1 MNILEH
7 LGLALGLATVAGVNL
22 YLTVLLT
29 GLAVHFNFMQLADQY
44 HDLAVLGHP
53 WVIGVAAVM
62 YVIEFGADKVPWLD
76 SAWDAIHTFVRPVGG
91 ALMGMQTL
99 GDIPPYVQVVAAL
112 LAGGAAFTTH
122 SAKAGTRLMIN
133 HSPEPVSNIAMS
145 VTEDVVVSAGW
156 ALMLAHPV
164 IALVLFSLLLA
175 GLWLL
180 IPKLFGLLRSSFCL
194 IRDKWRSLWQKEP
207 VVADG

>member
-62 YVIEFGADKVPWLD
+62 YVIEFGADKIPWLD
-76 SAWDAIHTFVRPVGG
+76 SAWDAIHTFVRPIGG
-91 ALMGMQTL
+91 ALMGMQAL
-99 GDIPPYVQVVAAL
+99 GDIPPYVQVIAAL

-133 HSPEPVSNIAMS
+133 HSPEPVSNIAVS
-145 VTEDVVVSAGW
+145 LTEDIAVSAGW
-156 ALMLAHPV
+156 TLMLAHPV
-164 IALVLFSLLLA
+164 VALVLFSLLLA
-175 GLWLL
+175 GLWFL
-180 IPKLFGLLRSSFCL
+180 IPKLFRLLRASFGV
-194 IRDKWRSLWQKEP
+194 IREKWRSLWQKEP
-207 VVADG
+207 VAAGG

>member
-7 LGLALGLATVAGVNL
+7 LGFALGLATVAGVNL

-29 GLAVHFNFMQLADQY
+29 GLAVHFNLMQLADQY

-53 WVIGVAAVM
+53 WVIAVAAVL
-62 YVIEFGADKVPWLD
+62 YAVEFCADKVPWFD
-76 SAWDAIHTFVRPVGG
+76 SLWDAIHTFIRPVGG
-91 ALMGMQTL
+91 ALMGLQAL
-99 GDIPPYVQVVAAL
+99 GDIPPYLQVIAAL
-112 LAGGAAFTTH
+112 MAGGAALTTH

-145 VTEDVVVSAGW
+145 VTEDVAVGAGW

-164 IALVLFSLLLA
+164 VALVLFSLLLA
-175 GLWLL
+175 GLWFLM
-180 IPKLFGLLRSSFCL
+180 PKLFRLLRSSFCL

-207 VVADG
+207 VVAGG